1 MKGIKEHVL
10 FWVCYFCITISM
22 YYIKEP
28 LLGVHVLYELA
39 ALPTKLILT
48 YFVLYFL
55 LPRFLEKKEFVV
67 SFIYL
72 LLSFSLSILAIHIS
86 VSLVVYPVY
95 FPDEA
100 LYYFPN
106 DWGKFISPILEIL
119 VVTSMAIIITLI
131 RKSDNDKRSL
141 LELEKVN
148 AQNELNFLRS
158 QIHPHFLF
166 NSLNGIYALTLSN
179 PSLASEMVLGLSNI
193 LRYVLYKSNE
203 HYVNLEEDIQCV
215 KNYIELEKI
224 RYRGK
229 LNIDF
234 EFPNNLQGEKIVP
247 LLILPFVENAFKH
260 GPSKDYSLTFI
271 KGKIEIKGGSLFFS
285 LRNSIGKFRELDY
298 SDIKGIGILN
308 TKKRLTYYF
317 KDKYRLETKNTGEE
331 YQIDLVIPLKYD

>member
-10 FWVCYFCITISM
+10 FWVCYFCMTISM

-28 LLGVHVLYELA
+28 ILGLHVLYELA
-39 ALPTKLILT
+39 VLPTKLILT

-55 LPRFLEKKEFVV
+55 LPRFLEKKDFIV
-67 SFIYL
+67 SSFYL

-95 FPDEA
+95 FPDVS
-100 LYYFPN
+100 LSFFPN
-106 DWGKFISPILEIL
+106 DWGKFISPMLEIL
-119 VVTSMAIIITLI
+119 VVTSIATIITLI
-131 RKSDNDKRSL
+131 RKRDDDRRSL
-141 LELEKVN
+141 LELEKAN
-148 AQNELNFLRS
+148 TQNELNFLRS

-193 LRYVLYKSNE
+193 LRYILYKSNE

-215 KNYIELEKI
+215 KGYIELEKI

-229 LNIDF
+229 LDVDF
-234 EFPNNLQGEKIVP
+234 EFPSNLQGEKIVP

-285 LRNSIGKFRELDY
+285 LRNSVGKFRELDCK
-298 SDIKGIGILN
+298 DVKGIGILN
-308 TKKRLTYYF
+308 TKKRLAYYF
-317 KDKYRLETKNTGEE
+317 KDKYSLKTKNTGEE